1 MRLLYAVVGLGMCS
15 AVAAQDMQLTSRP
28 LQTGGVGEATLY
40 HDPEFSGSAVGVTGA
55 RADLGLRWKVRSIRV
70 ERGTWQ
76 LCERKNFEGKCF
88 HIDSSQRQLPNDRRT
103 VQSMRPVYDGGWELV
118 GEREVRDASQRDTI
132 ISWGHTGHRQVRI
145 CVEGQTVRFYDV
157 ELVYF
162 FNGKKEVPV
171 RTFISDGQC
180 TRDIDLEGVKDIS
193 FVNMVYETF
202 SLGNGRAIVQVY
214 ARQ

>member
-1 MRLLYAVVGLGMCS
+1 MRLLYAVIGLGMCS
-15 AVAAQDMQLTSRP
+15 AVAAQDMQLTTRP
-28 LQTGGVGEATLY
+28 LPTGGGGEAVVY
-40 HDPEFSGSAVGVTGA
+40 RDRDFSGPAVNVA
-55 RADLGLRWKVRSIRV
+55 RARANLGLRWKVRSIRV

-76 LCERKNFEGKCF
+76 LCERANFEGKCF
-88 HIDSSQRQLPNDRRT
+88 HIDRSQAQLPSDRRT
-103 VQSMRPVYDGGWELV
+103 VQSMRTVYDGGWQLV
-118 GEREVRDASQRDTI
+118 GEREVRDATQRDTI

-162 FNGKKEVPV
+162 FNGKKDVPV
-171 RTFISDGQC
+171 RTFIGDGQC

-202 SLGNGRAIVQVY
+202 SLGNGRATVQVY